1 MRRRYASMENERWIK
16 QTRNE
21 EKREAGPRRMLAVSI
36 QFYLAPAHL
45 SGWQLKGGAAL
56 GLE

>member
-1 MRRRYASMENERWIK
+1 MENERWIK